1 MLYSG
6 LVEGVHCT
14 LLVPNPGRGR
24 NLRQDDVLCR
34 CLVTIRDTCLD
45 QSVNSQLTSLVGGI
59 AGLDRSLAEGG
70 GCLGHIPAEA
80 VNACCTGIICRDR
93 SAFADCQLTLADGV
107 LLLYQC
113 NGCTRKRSCAV
124 LLHLI
129 DSEGTAVEEL
139 KARCQSA
146 AQADLCAQHFAV
158 VGYRVICYILDL
170 ELGQICN
177 FQGCYRISAINGI
190 EGHLDLANAG
200 KRCSSGGGSI
210 EIEIA
215 FKSQRHG
222 FAAAIQCPGVTDP
235 VVCYGNIRIISCNSL
250 GDLTFVIDGYR
261 KARTA
266 DRIAAVGRYNLRAV
280 VCNDLGRGTVNCSE
294 CELSKLFFVSDL
306 CAVLVHIRPA
316 VFLIQICYI
325 LKGILVAC
333 GILVGVLTQCI
344 RGVSLG
350 VSRIAG
356 IGGIRIYIDGNGL
369 VILVFENLDVVHR
382 VLILLVTVR
391 CADLLDRVAAGLD
404 SHAVRIL
411 AGGCDCSRRGIRN
424 NTLADRIQ
432 AKHRTSQILV
442 AGVILAQVD
451 GVGLLGYHIFQLR
464 ECIVPLTLIHQITCC
479 ADPSGSRAGNINH

>member
-1 MLYSG
+1 MVYSD
-6 LVEGVHCT
+6 LVKVVHGKPAP
-14 LLVPNPGRGR
+14 VGR

-34 CLVTIRDTCLD
+34 LLVTIRSTCLD

-210 EIEIA
+210 GIEIA

-222 FAAAIQCPGVTDP
+222 FAAAIECPGATVP
-235 VVCYGNIRIISCNSL
+235 VACYGNIRIISCNSL
-250 GDLTFVIDGYR
+250 GDLAVLDRQCKVCT
-261 KARTA
+261 T
-266 DRIAAVGRYNLRAV
+266 DRIAAVGRCDLRAV
-280 VCNDLGRGTVNCSE
+280 VCNDLGRGTVNCGE
-294 CELSKLFFVSDL
+294 CELGKLFFVSDL

-382 VLILLVTVR
+382 VLILLVAVR

-411 AGGCDCSRRGIRN
+411 AGGCDCSRRGICN
-424 NTLADRIQ
+424 DALADRIQ

-479 ADPSGSRAGNINH
+479 ADPSGSRAGNVNH